1 VEEARV
7 TILLVGASVL
17 LVLASALILGAV
29 IRADL
34 EEDREAAPARSPL
47 RRVA

>member
-1 VEEARV
+1 V
-7 TILLVGASVL
+7 TILIVGASVL

-34 EEDREAAPARSPL
+34 EEDRVAAAQSAPAPRAL
-47 RRVA
+47 RPVA